1 MSLESI
7 ELGKKTRKI
16 ISLSQVN
23 SPLLGVLQVKNWV
36 LQLATPDSLISTPPQ
51 LSHPMKG
58 LNIIEKY
65 ANTSSICTSG

>member
-36 LQLATPDSLISTPPQ
+36 LQLATPHSLISTPPT
-51 LSHPMKG
+51 LPPHEGP
-58 LNIIEKY
+58 EHH
-65 ANTSSICTSG
+65 